1 MGILVEPGR
10 RRHQITAVGEQRATA
25 RSWSYVQLTDEDMK
39 MFKTTL
45 RTLQLRTR
53 PSHKPNVVTKLAA
66 ALKVYSDAYD
76 FGGGHDLDT
85 DPGILSPAQAIQS
98 T

>member
-1 MGILVEPGR
+1 M
-10 RRHQITAVGEQRATA
+10 AVGEQRASG
-25 RSWSYVQLTDEDMK
+25 RPWSYVQLRDEDMK

-66 ALKVYSDAYD
+66 ALKVYSDTYI
-76 FGGGHDLDT
+76 FGGGYDLDT
-85 DPGILSPAQAIQS
+85 DTGILSPAQAIHS

>member
-1 MGILVEPGR
+1 MV
-10 RRHQITAVGEQRATA
+10 AGEQRATG
-25 RSWSYVQLTDEDMK
+25 RSWSYVQLRDEDMK

-66 ALKVYSDAYD
+66 ALKVYSDTYI
-76 FGGGHDLDT
+76 FGGGLDRYT
-85 DPGILSPAQAIQS
+85 DAGILSPAQAIRS

>member
-1 MGILVEPGR
+1 MV
-10 RRHQITAVGEQRATA
+10 AGEQRASG
-25 RSWSYVQLTDEDMK
+25 RSWSYVQLRVEDMK

-66 ALKVYSDAYD
+66 ALKVYSDAYNS
-76 FGGGHDLDT
+76 GGSHDLYT
-85 DPGILSPAQAIQS
+85 DSGTLSPAQAIRS

>member
-1 MGILVEPGR
+1 MV
-10 RRHQITAVGEQRATA
+10 AGEQRDAG
-25 RSWSYVQLTDEDMK
+25 RPWSYVQLRDEDMES
-39 MFKTTL
+39 FKTTL

-66 ALKVYSDAYD
+66 ALKVYSDAYNS
-76 FGGGHDLDT
+76 GGSHDLYT
-85 DPGILSPAQAIQS
+85 DPGVLSPAQAIRS

>member
-1 MGILVEPGR
+1 MV
-10 RRHQITAVGEQRATA
+10 AGEQRAA
-25 RSWSYVQLTDEDMK
+25 GRSWSYVQLRDEDMK

-66 ALKVYSDAYD
+66 ALKVHSDTYIL
-76 FGGGHDLDT
+76 GGGLDLYT
-85 DPGILSPAQAIQS
+85 DPGILSPAQAIRS